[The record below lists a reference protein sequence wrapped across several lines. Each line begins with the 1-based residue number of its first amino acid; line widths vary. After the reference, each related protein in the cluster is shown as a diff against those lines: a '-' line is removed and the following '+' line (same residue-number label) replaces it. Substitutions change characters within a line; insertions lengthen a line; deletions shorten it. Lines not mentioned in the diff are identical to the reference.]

1 MEAQLEEERRK
12 REEIE
17 ARLEQ
22 ERKMREEQELRM
34 QSMFAYMQGLGASVN
49 YRPPTV
55 PQMTFAPIIYLPSG
69 PAVTPVS
76 MNFFTFMRI
85 Q

>member
-22 ERKMREEQELRM
+22 ARKLREEQELGM
-34 QSMFAYMQGLGASVN
+34 QNMFAYVQGLGASVN
-49 YRPPTV
+49 YPPPPPV
-55 PQMTFAPIIYLPSG
+55 PPFTITPVTYFPPG
-69 PAVTPVS
+69 PGGTPVS
-76 MNFFTFMRI
+76 MLC
-85 Q
+85 